1 MSAERQQEAVAGH
14 PDDPVE
20 EYVTALAAALHG
32 PVRAKARLV
41 EEVRDGLMDAV
52 SERTAVGLPYSLA
65 AEEAVREFGTTDDL
79 VPSCQRELT
88 IAQVRHTAR
97 SIALTV
103 PLLLACWCLVRNP
116 GHAQDRGLTTTAQLV
131 AVHLAAIAAGAAVL
145 AAGALAATGT
155 LARRLPVPDRLPRM
169 VGWTGTA
176 ASMSIAVAT
185 PALAIA
191 CVLATNRPVIALACT
206 LAAASHGVM
215 AGSVRACRR
224 CARLSVP
231 EPAGPRLPQ

>member
-1 MSAERQQEAVAGH
+1 MSAERQQEAAADRR
-14 PDDPVE
+14 DDPVE
-20 EYVTALAAALHG
+20 EYVTALEAALHG

-41 EEVRDGLMDAV
+41 EEVRDGLMDTV
-52 SERTAVGLPYSLA
+52 SERTGAGLPYGLA

-79 VPSCQRELT
+79 VPGCQRELT
-88 IAQVRHTAR
+88 IAQARHTAR

-103 PLLLACWCLVRNP
+103 PLLLACWCLVRNSGHTRDWGLP
-116 GHAQDRGLTTTAQLV
+116 GTAQLV
-131 AVHLAAIAAGAAVL
+131 AAHLAGIAVGAAVL
-145 AAGALAATGT
+145 ATGALAATGT
-155 LARRLPVPDRLPRM
+155 LARRLPVPDRLPRV

-176 ASMSIAVAT
+176 ASVSIAVAT

-191 CVLATNRPVIALACT
+191 CVLATNWPFIALACM

-224 CARLSVP
+224 CARLAAP
-231 EPAGPRLPQ
+231 EPAGSR